1 MTANQM
7 ANQTRS
13 LAASPVSAE
22 GGDSRVAMRAE
33 GKVGGSSPPGDEQSA
48 SQIRRQAATALH
60 LQGRIE
66 TLSSHLEERHLPSI
80 EQKGQVFA
88 YTMVRCLKQF
98 RLARIVRDW
107 AAMAQGREAF
117 ADAWTIQIA
126 IFKMI
131 AMLQFLI
138 LVVKVCHYYMKTC
151 WWGCSDLNEI
161 LIENLSELIFALY
174 NTVLWFPLL
183 YVNVT
188 IPIKSTPFAN
198 TLTLEMRSFVYSTML
213 FALKI
218 GVQILCYW
226 YKMYLIYNQNLI
238 RTLFSLFFIQPE
250 PPQIIKGSLI
260 YLSGYII
267 CSVLVSPLVYMNERR
282 EKGCEGRAE
291 LHYEFHCHHAGFEMI
306 GKYF

>member
-1 MTANQM
+1 MPANQM
-7 ANQTRS
+7 ENQTHS
-13 LAASPVSAE
+13 LA
-22 GGDSRVAMRAE
+22 
-33 GKVGGSSPPGDEQSA
+33 K
-48 SQIRRQAATALH
+48 
-60 LQGRIE
+60 
-66 TLSSHLEERHLPSI
+66 RHMPSN

-98 RLARIVRDW
+98 RLVRIVRDW
-107 AAMAQGREAF
+107 ATMTRALRNEKLGAIAQGRESF

-126 IFKMI
+126 IFKLI

-138 LVVKVCHYYMKTC
+138 LVAKVCHYLTKTC

-213 FALKI
+213 FAIKI
-218 GVQILCYW
+218 GVQFLCYW
-226 YKMYLIYNQNLI
+226 YKMYLIYNQHWI
-238 RTLFSLFFIQPE
+238 FTLFSLFSIQPE
-250 PPQIIKGSLI
+250 PPQIIRGSLI

-267 CSVLVSPLVYMNERR
+267 CRVLVSPLVYMNERR

-291 LHYEFHCHHAGFEMI
+291 LHYELHCYHAGFAMI
-306 GKYF
+306 MGLR